1 MHHAD
6 DDDVCVLDIETA
18 SSLLDLDAHAKYQ
31 VERVDAELAL
41 VREQLTVLHKREK
54 ALLSERAHIL
64 AEQREV
70 NALDTKPTNYTHSDF
85 LWSSELLRTAQR
97 VFGIEAFRSCQ
108 EGVCNAVMDLSLIHI

>member
-1 MHHAD
+1 MLRRPSSKWSDADVDFLMHHAD
-6 DDDVCVLDIETA
+6 DDDVCVVDIETA

-41 VREQLTVLHKREK
+41 VREQLTALHKREK

-85 LWSSELLRTAQR
+85 LW
-97 VFGIEAFRSCQ
+97 
-108 EGVCNAVMDLSLIHI
+108 LSLIHI